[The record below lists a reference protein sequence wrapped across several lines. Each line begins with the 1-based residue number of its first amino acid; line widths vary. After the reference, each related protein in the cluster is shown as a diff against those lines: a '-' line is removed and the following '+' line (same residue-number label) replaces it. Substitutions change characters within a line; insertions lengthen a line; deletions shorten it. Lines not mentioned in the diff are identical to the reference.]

1 MALDVYGL
9 TWHRDVATINRFLD
23 EYVDRAANADRGDEE
38 LALEPLDEPAGGADW
53 NRAWEPD
60 WEPALSLSHI
70 VERGLAYPRRAFTN
84 YFSCLPQYRQAGIE
98 RVILAFTRDD
108 QLVLGLSVSLG
119 YNMLEA
125 EAVAGEARAH
135 ELLAHLAT
143 TYNCHL
149 GLILLET
156 PPPHSEAEFRHPPK
170 TLPVHYSAS
179 FDT

>member
-9 TWHRDVATINRFLD
+9 TRHRDAATIDHFLD

-38 LALEPLDEPAGGADW
+38 LMLEPLVTPPAGAEW
-53 NRAWEPD
+53 HWEWEPSST
-60 WEPALSLSHI
+60 LTHI
-70 VERGLAYPRRAFTN
+70 VERGLAYPRRAFTT
-84 YFSCLPQYRQAGIE
+84 YFSCLPYHEQRGIE

-108 QLVLGLSVSLG
+108 RLVLGLSVSVG

-125 EAVAGEARAH
+125 EWDAGEAHAH
-135 ELLAHLAT
+135 ELLTHLAT
-143 TYNCHL
+143 TYQCHL

-156 PPPHSEAEFRHPPK
+156 PPPDTEAEFRHPPT
-170 TLPVHYSAS
+170 TLRVNFSAS